1 MSSNKENKIKCTFTL
16 SATAYKMLEELSIN
30 SCRNKSQMLEYLIIK
45 EYSSIT
51 NTKKK

>member
-1 MSSNKENKIKCTFTL
+1 MSNKENKIKATFTL
-16 SATAYKMLEELSIN
+16 SKSAYDMLEELSLN

>member
-1 MSSNKENKIKCTFTL
+1 MSNNKENKIKCTFTL
-16 SATAYKMLEELSIN
+16 SKSAYDMLEELSIN

>member
-1 MSSNKENKIKCTFTL
+1 MSNNKENKIKCTFTL

-45 EYSSIT
+45 EYS
-51 NTKKK
+51 NKKNSSNN

>member
-1 MSSNKENKIKCTFTL
+1 MGNKENKVKCTFTL
-16 SATAYKMLEELSIN
+16 SATAYRMLEELSLN

>member
-1 MSSNKENKIKCTFTL
+1 MSNKENKIKATFTL
-16 SATAYKMLEELSIN
+16 SATAYRMLEELSVN

-51 NTKKK
+51 NTKE

>member
-1 MSSNKENKIKCTFTL
+1 MSNNKENKIKCTFTL
-16 SATAYKMLEELSIN
+16 SKSAYDMLEDLSIN

-45 EYSSIT
+45 EYNSSI